1 MRRPNR
7 SRYERRRSL
16 FQVQRI
22 ISESC
27 EDGSAETFLTLV
39 GKRWTRRLDVNR
51 CELDVNHISPPVS
64 LLPANPFIMF
74 IPMFIQK
81 PWNAVKCRV
90 LYLGNQTLCVCV
102 LYHTLLSGRSPR
114 LLWTAAVRS
123 ALRPNIQR
131 STAVSAVALWMA
143 EAVEAKKVMCNMYT
157 LSTNL

>member
-102 LYHTLLSGRSPR
+102 YCTIHCSQEGVQGCSEQQRWDQLWGPISKDRPR
-114 LLWTAAVRS
+114 FRR
-123 ALRPNIQR
+123 LRCGWQR
-131 STAVSAVALWMA
+131 Q
-143 EAVEAKKVMCNMYT
+143 
-157 LSTNL
+157 